1 MTNNPVLTTEI
12 DEANVADS
20 TGLIGHPRGLGTLFF
35 TELWE
40 RFSYYGMRSILILY
54 MTSTAAQ
61 GGLGFSV
68 KDAASIYGTYTMSVY
83 LTALPGGLI
92 ADYLTGARLAVFLG
106 GVIIACGHF
115 SLVFPSM
122 STFYLGLVLISIGTG
137 LLKPNISTMVGGL
150 YRENDPRRDSGFSIF
165 YMGINIGSVLAG
177 FIVGYLAKGE
187 TFKSFLAS
195 MGWNPNTSW
204 HWGFG
209 AAGVGMVLGL
219 IVYLL
224 NQNRLKGVGKKLRK
238 ASKPTDGAS
247 TTTDVAS
254 RQPLTR
260 GDWKRVAV
268 IFIFFLF
275 TILFWGAYEQKG
287 ASLNLFADRLVRA
300 EIFGMSFPVPF
311 LQSLTGIFVIMLA
324 PVFSFLWVRMGDRQP
339 SSPAKFA
346 LGLVF
351 IGLAFMLL
359 VPASMLTADGKVSF
373 LWLVGLYFLAVCGEM
388 CLSPVGL
395 STVTKLAPIKLVGIM
410 MGIWFLAASFGNKL
424 AGYLSGFFVSNNPW
438 RLATLYG
445 GIAIGLLVSA
455 GVLALFTPTIKRLM
469 GKVR

>member
-1 MTNNPVLTTEI
+1 MTNEAVLATELE
-12 DEANVADS
+12 EARVEES
-20 TGLIGHPRGLGTLFF
+20 TGLAGHPRGLGTLFF

-83 LTALPGGLI
+83 LTAVPGGLI

-106 GVIIACGHF
+106 GLIIAAGHF
-115 SLVFPSM
+115 SMVFRSM
-122 STFYLGLVLISIGTG
+122 TTFYLGLILISLGTG

-177 FIVGYLAKGE
+177 IIVGYLAKGQ

-195 MGWNPNTSW
+195 LGQDPNSSW
-204 HWGFG
+204 HYGFG
-209 AAGVGMVLGL
+209 AAGVGMVVGL
-219 IVYLL
+219 IIYLL
-224 NQNRLKGVGKKLRK
+224 HQNRLKGVGNKVRK
-238 ASKPTDGAS
+238 ASDTKTE
-247 TTTDVAS
+247 VAT

-260 GDWKRVAV
+260 DDWKRIAA

-287 ASLNLFADRLVRA
+287 ASLNLYADRLVRN
-300 EIFGMSFPVPF
+300 EIFGISFPVPF
-311 LQSLTGIFVIMLA
+311 LQSLTGTFVIILA
-324 PVFSFLWVRMGDRQP
+324 PIFSWLWVRMGDRQP
-339 SSPAKFA
+339 SSPRKFA

-351 IGLAFMLL
+351 IGIAFMLL
-359 VPASMLTADGKVSF
+359 VPASLFTAGGRVSVW
-373 LWLVGLYFLAVCGEM
+373 WLVGLYFLAVCGEM

-424 AGYLSGFFVSNNPW
+424 AGYLSGFFVSDNPW
-438 RLATLYG
+438 RLTMLYG
-445 GIAIGLLVSA
+445 GIAVGLLVSA
-455 GVLALFTPTIKRLM
+455 GILALLTPGIKRMM
-469 GKVR
+469 GKVH

>member
-1 MTNNPVLTTEI
+1 MATQTTPPLTELEEGNI
-12 DEANVADS
+12 VEPPDFA
-20 TGLIGHPRGLGTLFF
+20 GHPRGLSTLFF

-54 MTSTAAQ
+54 MTSAAAQ

-83 LTALPGGLI
+83 LTAVPGGLI
-92 ADYLTGARLAVFLG
+92 ADYLTGAKLAVFLG
-106 GVIIACGHF
+106 GVIIAAGHF
-115 SLVFPSM
+115 SMVFRSM
-122 STFYLGLVLISIGTG
+122 TTFYLGLILISVGTG

-150 YRENDPRRDSGFSIF
+150 YRQNDPRRDSGFSIF
-165 YMGINIGSVLAG
+165 YMGINMGSVLAG
-177 FIVGYLAKGE
+177 FIVGYLAKGV
-187 TFKSFLAS
+187 TFRNFLAS
-195 MGWNPNTSW
+195 IGQDPNSSW
-204 HWGFG
+204 HYGFG

-219 IVYLL
+219 VIYLL
-224 NQNRLKGVGKKLRK
+224 NQQQLKGVGNKIPR
-238 ASKPTDGAS
+238 ASKNKTE
-247 TTTDVAS
+247 TVV
-254 RQPLTR
+254 REPLTR
-260 GDWKRVAV
+260 DDWKRIAA

-311 LQSLTGIFVIMLA
+311 LQSLTGIFVIILS
-324 PVFSFLWVRMGDRQP
+324 PVFSYLWLRMKDRQP
-339 SSPAKFA
+339 SSPGKFA

-359 VPASMLTADGKVSF
+359 VPASLLTAGGKVTF
-373 LWLVGLYFLAVCGEM
+373 WWLVGLYFLAVCGEM

-410 MGIWFLAASFGNKL
+410 MGVWFLAASFGNKL
-424 AGYLSGFFVSNNPW
+424 AGYLSGFFVSNDPV

-445 GIAIGLLVSA
+445 GIAVGLFVSA
-455 GVLALFTPTIKRLM
+455 GVLALFTPSIKKMM
-469 GKVR
+469 GKVV

>member
-1 MTNNPVLTTEI
+1 MATETPPPLTDI
-12 DEANVADS
+12 DEANITEPPDFA
-20 TGLIGHPRGLGTLFF
+20 GHPRGLSTLFF

-54 MTSTAAQ
+54 MTSAAAQ
-61 GGLGFSV
+61 GGLGFTV
-68 KDAASIYGTYTMSVY
+68 KDAAAIYGTYTMSVY

-106 GVIIACGHF
+106 GVIIAAGHF
-115 SLVFPSM
+115 SMVFRSM
-122 STFYLGLVLISIGTG
+122 TTFYLGLILISIGTG

-177 FIVGYLAKGE
+177 FAVGYLAKGE
-187 TFKSFLAS
+187 TFKSFLAY
-195 MGWNPNTSW
+195 MGQDPNSSW
-204 HWGFG
+204 HYGFG

-219 IVYLL
+219 IIYLL
-224 NQNRLKGVGKKLRK
+224 NQRHLKSVGNKIPK
-238 ASKPTDGAS
+238 ATKGKTN
-247 TTTDVAS
+247 TVT
-254 RQPLTR
+254 REPLT
-260 GDWKRVAV
+260 GQDWKRIAV

-311 LQSLTGIFVIMLA
+311 LQSLTGIFVIILA
-324 PVFSFLWVRMGDRQP
+324 PVFSLLWVRLGDRQP
-339 SSPAKFA
+339 SSPTKFA

-359 VPASMLTADGKVSF
+359 VPASLLTAEGKITF
-373 LWLVGLYFLAVCGEM
+373 WWLVGLYFLAVCGEM

-395 STVTKLAPIKLVGIM
+395 STVTKLAPVKLVGIM
-410 MGIWFLAASFGNKL
+410 MGVWFLAAAFGNKL
-424 AGYLSGFFVSNNPW
+424 AGYLSGFFVSDNPS
-438 RLATLYG
+438 RLTMLYG
-445 GIAIGLLVSA
+445 GIALGLLVSA
-455 GVLALFTPTIKRLM
+455 GILALFTPAIKRLM
-469 GKVR
+469 GRVT

>member
-1 MTNNPVLTTEI
+1 MTNEAVLSTELE
-12 DEANVADS
+12 EARVAET
-20 TGLIGHPRGLGTLFF
+20 TGLAGHPRGLGTLFF

-83 LTALPGGLI
+83 LTAVPGGLI

-106 GVIIACGHF
+106 GIIIAAGHF
-115 SLVFPSM
+115 SMVFRSM
-122 STFYLGLVLISIGTG
+122 TTFYLGLILISLGTG

-177 FIVGYLAKGE
+177 IIVGYLAKGE
-187 TFKSFLAS
+187 TFKNFLAS
-195 MGWNPNTSW
+195 LGQDPNSSW
-204 HWGFG
+204 HYGFG
-209 AAGVGMVLGL
+209 AAGVGMVVGL
-219 IVYLL
+219 IIYVLH
-224 NQNRLKGVGKKLRK
+224 QERLKGVGNKVRK
-238 ASKPTDGAS
+238 ASDTKTE
-247 TTTDVAS
+247 VAT

-260 GDWKRVAV
+260 DDWKRIAV

-287 ASLNLFADRLVRA
+287 ASLNLYADRLVRNQ
-300 EIFGMSFPVPF
+300 IFGVSFPVPF
-311 LQSLTGIFVIMLA
+311 LQSLTGTFVIILA
-324 PVFSFLWVRMGDRQP
+324 PIFSWLWVRMGDRQP
-339 SSPAKFA
+339 SSPRKFA

-351 IGLAFMLL
+351 IGIAFMLL
-359 VPASMLTADGKVSF
+359 VPASLFTAEGRVSV
-373 LWLVGLYFLAVCGEM
+373 LWLVGLYFFAVCGEM

-395 STVTKLAPIKLVGIM
+395 STVTKLAPVKLVGIM

-424 AGYLSGFFVSNNPW
+424 AGYLSGFFVSDNPW
-438 RLATLYG
+438 RLTMLYG
-445 GIAIGLLVSA
+445 GIAVGLLVSA
-455 GVLALFTPTIKRLM
+455 GILALLTPAIKRMM
-469 GKVR
+469 GKVH

>member
-1 MTNNPVLTTEI
+1 MTNEAVLTTELE
-12 DEANVADS
+12 EANVTET
-20 TGLIGHPRGLGTLFF
+20 TGLLGHPRGLGTLFF

-54 MTSTAAQ
+54 MTSAATQ

-83 LTALPGGLI
+83 LTAVPGGLI

-106 GVIIACGHF
+106 GLIIAAGHF
-115 SLVFPSM
+115 SLVFRSM
-122 STFYLGLVLISIGTG
+122 TTFYLGLILISVGTG

-165 YMGINIGSVLAG
+165 YMGINLGSVLAG

-195 MGWNPNTSW
+195 MGQDPNSSW

-209 AAGVGMVLGL
+209 AAGVGMIVGL
-219 IVYLL
+219 IIYLL
-224 NQNRLKGVGKKLRK
+224 HQNRLKGVGNKLKK
-238 ASKPTDGAS
+238 ASKNKPD
-247 TTTDVAS
+247 DVAS
-254 RQPLTR
+254 RQPLTKD
-260 GDWKRVAV
+260 DWKRIVV

-287 ASLNLFADRLVRA
+287 ASLNLFADRLVRNQV
-300 EIFGMSFPVPF
+300 FGMSFPVPF
-311 LQSLTGIFVIMLA
+311 LQSLTGTFVIILA
-324 PVFSFLWVRMGDRQP
+324 PVFSWLWIRMGDRQP
-339 SSPAKFA
+339 SSPRKFA
-346 LGLVF
+346 LGLMF

-359 VPASMLTADGKVSF
+359 VPASLFTAGGKVSVW
-373 LWLVGLYFLAVCGEM
+373 WLVALYFLAVCGEM

-424 AGYLSGFFVSNNPW
+424 AGYLSGFFDSSNPS
-438 RLATLYG
+438 RLAELYG
-445 GIAIGLLVSA
+445 GIAVGLLVSA
-455 GVLALFTPTIKRLM
+455 GILALLTPTIKRMM